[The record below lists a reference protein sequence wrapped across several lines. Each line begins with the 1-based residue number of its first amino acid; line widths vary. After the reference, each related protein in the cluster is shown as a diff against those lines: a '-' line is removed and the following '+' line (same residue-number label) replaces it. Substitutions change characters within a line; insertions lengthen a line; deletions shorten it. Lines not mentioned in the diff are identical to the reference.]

1 MAGTAYPAVLLLG
14 PTGAGKTPLGQ
25 WIERHGWAGQRCVHF
40 DFGENLR
47 KAVRQELPPDC
58 VSPPDIYFLR
68 GVLERGVLL
77 EDQDFP
83 IAERILLGFLAQRQ
97 ADHRTRVILNG
108 LPRHTG
114 QAAAM
119 QHLVAVRTVV
129 CLDCDAPTVLLR
141 IQHDPGGDRAERV
154 DDQLAA
160 VRKKLSIYDQRT
172 TPLVDWYR
180 QRGASILRIE
190 VSAQMTAAQMWQQVQ
205 QAACL
210 HPGALQPEV
219 LARE

>member
-1 MAGTAYPAVLLLG
+1 MAATAYPAVLLLG

-47 KAVRQELPPDC
+47 KAVRNQLPLDC
-58 VSPPDIYFLR
+58 VSSQDIQFLR
-68 GVLERGVLL
+68 GVLEHGMLL

-83 IAERILLGFLAQRQ
+83 IAERMLLGFFTQRH
-97 ADHRTRVILNG
+97 ADHRTRIILNG

-119 QHLVAVRTVV
+119 QHLVAVQTVV
-129 CLDCDAPTVLLR
+129 CLDCDAPTVLHR
-141 IQHDPGGDRAERV
+141 IQHDPAGDRAERV
-154 DDQLAA
+154 DDQLPA

-180 QRGASILRIE
+180 QRGASILRIP
-190 VSAQMTAAQMWQQVQ
+190 VSAQMTAAQMWQEVQ

-210 HPGALQPEV
+210 HPENS
-219 LARE
+219 

>member
-1 MAGTAYPAVLLLG
+1 MARTAYPAVLLLG

-25 WIERHGWAGQRCVHF
+25 WIQRHGWNGQRCAHF

-58 VSPPDIYFLR
+58 VSSQDILFLR

-83 IAERILLGFLAQRQ
+83 IAERILLGFLAQRH
-97 ADHRTRVILNG
+97 ADHHTRIILNG

-114 QAAAM
+114 QADAM
-119 QHLVAVRTVV
+119 QHLVEVRTVV

-141 IQHDPGGDRAERV
+141 IQHDPAGDRTDRV
-154 DDQLAA
+154 DDQLPA
-160 VRKKLSIYDQRT
+160 VRKKLRIYDQRT
-172 TPLVDWYR
+172 APLVDWYR
-180 QRGASILRIE
+180 QRGANILRIE
-190 VSAQMTAAQMWQQVQ
+190 VSAQMTAAQMGQQVQ

-210 HPGALQPEV
+210 HPEAL
-219 LARE
+219 